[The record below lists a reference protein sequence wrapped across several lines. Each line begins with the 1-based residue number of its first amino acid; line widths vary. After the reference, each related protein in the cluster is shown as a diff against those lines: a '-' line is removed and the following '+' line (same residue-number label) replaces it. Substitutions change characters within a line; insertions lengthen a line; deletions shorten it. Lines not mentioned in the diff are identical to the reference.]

1 MNPMNTS
8 TNGQSSTPLTKG
20 NKVYLLARF
29 PLEVLDTL
37 EDFEIGNESDRI
49 LDVLMEDQCWYFEI
63 FHGDEGCC
71 ECPDAYLMRAANWR
85 NEICSGLS

>member
-8 TNGQSSTPLTKG
+8 TNGRSSTPLTKG
-20 NKVYLLARF
+20 NKVYLLAHF
-29 PLEVLDTL
+29 PLEVLHTL

-49 LDVLMEDQCWYFEI
+49 IDVLMEDQWWYFEI
-63 FHGDEGCC
+63 FHGDEGRS

-85 NEICSGLS
+85 NKICSGSF